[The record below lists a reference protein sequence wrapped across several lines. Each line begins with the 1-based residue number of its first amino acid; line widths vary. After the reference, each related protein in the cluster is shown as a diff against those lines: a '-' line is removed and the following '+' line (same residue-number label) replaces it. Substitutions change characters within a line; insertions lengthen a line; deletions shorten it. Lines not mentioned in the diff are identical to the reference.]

1 MGLSVWLCSPLDG
14 VNCCGA
20 YRHVCTCV
28 GGLTMVSPSYPVSSI
43 CALGHWKSSTPPLS
57 PASVHSLL
65 LHFQQ
70 PSHQPARR
78 HLLPEFYLRWGCVSK
93 PLTSEG
99 PADLNR
105 SDPLGEGIA
114 KQWLVPACPQERSCD
129 HAVTDAQRLWLSASP
144 PQKMFM

>member
-1 MGLSVWLCSPLDG
+1 MKQFIVRKVSRWRDLCSSRAWLAQMDRVWHNTLFSSRWHSLVYWG
-14 VNCCGA
+14 DFCGA
-20 YRHVCTCV
+20 YRHVCTCA

-78 HLLPEFYLRWGCVSK
+78 HLLPEFYLRW
-93 PLTSEG
+93 
-99 PADLNR
+99 
-105 SDPLGEGIA
+105 
-114 KQWLVPACPQERSCD
+114 
-129 HAVTDAQRLWLSASP
+129 AVFPNLSLLRAL
-144 PQKMFM
+144 QI